1 MITPYQLPGPEYP
14 AGGPWH
20 TLISGILTAMR
31 GEAGAIQMYAR
42 LLGMAPA
49 EEDRTN
55 LQHILNDER
64 KHYAAFSRVYAML
77 TGTQPPPVQVPPPS
91 FQTYA
96 EGVKKAYYDEFEA
109 AELYRDIVLSPGD
122 PHVYRAFFEAMV
134 DETEHAIRLNRLLYL
149 AEEAG
154 D

>member
-1 MITPYQLPGPEYP
+1 MTPYQLPCPAYP
-14 AGGPWH
+14 PGGPWH
-20 TLISGILTAMR
+20 TLISDILTAIR
-31 GEAGAIQMYAR
+31 GEAEAIQMYTR
-42 LLGMAPA
+42 LLGMAQT

-64 KHYAAFSRVYAML
+64 KHYAAFTRVYAML
-77 TGTQPPPVQVPPPS
+77 TGMQSPPVQAPS
-91 FQTYA
+91 PAFRTYA
-96 EGVKKAYYDEFEA
+96 EGLKEAYYDELEA
-109 AELYRDIVLSPGD
+109 AELYRTIVLSSGD
-122 PHVYRAFFEAMV
+122 LHVYRAFFEAMV